1 MDTGIRIDKQSNSDN
16 EFCAV
21 VCHDYINNKFYSF
34 KRDGSA
40 TNLTDFIVQSL
51 NVQVKQVIESNSD
64 VSFTSPIQK
73 IRD

>member
-40 TNLTDFIVQSL
+40 TNLTDFIV
-51 NVQVKQVIESNSD
+51 
-64 VSFTSPIQK
+64 
-73 IRD
+73 